1 MRQADIKV
9 GVTYHNGKTGN
20 RSYSARKVV
29 ELGVAYRDWM
39 YGLMHD
45 GVKYEQIA
53 GPSKGNTHT
62 LSIKPFSQWAKGE
75 VQAEGDRNATE

>member
-1 MRQADIKV
+1 MKKADIQV
-9 GVTYHNGKTGN
+9 GVTYHNGKTGI

-39 YGLMHD
+39 YGVMHD

-53 GPSKGNTHT
+53 GPYKGQICTINSKA
-62 LSIKPFSQWAKGE
+62 FSQWAKGPVGE
-75 VQAEGDRNATE
+75 ETDNV